1 MKSGYTIRRTKTGYK
16 MTYHGDLGEAIEK
29 AQADRKK
36 LINDEEIKHWKW
48 LAKIAEKKVQKHED
62 RIIDLGRFISAAIET
77 KKEQEQERK
86 EENEG

>member
-1 MKSGYTIRRTKTGYK
+1 MKSGYAVRKTKTGYK

-48 LAKIAEKKVQKHED
+48 LAKVAQKKVDNHEE
-62 RIIDLGRFISAAIET
+62 RIIAIGRFISAAIEA

-86 EENEG
+86 EEE